1 MGSFKIVM
9 DLPRTQEEVDDD
21 DDDAEALST
30 EHIPEHYKQRLAEIN
45 EERRDI
51 LEQKKQTVDRM
62 MDGDLGQDLQDALL
76 DNLTLLMQLE
86 RRLNDLEIMYF
97 CLIQHEIRH
106 A

>member
-21 DDDAEALST
+21 DDDAEAPST

-51 LEQKKQTVDRM
+51 LEQKKTNCRSN
-62 MDGDLGQDLQDALL
+62 DGW
-76 DNLTLLMQLE
+76 
-86 RRLNDLEIMYF
+86 RLRTGLAR
-97 CLIQHEIRH
+97 CPAR
-106 A
+106 